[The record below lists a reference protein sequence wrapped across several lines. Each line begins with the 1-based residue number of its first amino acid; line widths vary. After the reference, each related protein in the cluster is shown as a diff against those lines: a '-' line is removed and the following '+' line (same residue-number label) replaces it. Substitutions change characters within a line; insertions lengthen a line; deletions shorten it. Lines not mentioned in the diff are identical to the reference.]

1 MLSPG
6 RLVIAR
12 TTWTCATSSFGV
24 RAEPTIPTFSRSH
37 SSTVN
42 ISSLV
47 VDVRP
52 ERRIEVRETLRCWP
66 GVDVHDSAADDGR
79 LVVTIDADGDNAPT
93 DTFDRI
99 AALAGVMSVALVYH
113 YLEPEPEQ
121 EA

>member
-1 MLSPG
+1 M
-6 RLVIAR
+6 
-12 TTWTCATSSFGV
+12 
-24 RAEPTIPTFSRSH
+24 
-37 SSTVN
+37 N

-52 ERRIEVRETLRCWP
+52 ERRSEVRETLQCWP
-66 GVDVHDSAADDGR
+66 GVDVHAAADDDGR
-79 LVVTIDADGDNAPT
+79 LVVTIDADGADAPT

-121 EA
+121 ESRHGTDAT

>member
-1 MLSPG
+1 MRHIKFWGIG
-6 RLVIAR
+6 RTYDPLV
-12 TTWTCATSSFGV
+12 F
-24 RAEPTIPTFSRSH
+24 PDH

-52 ERRIEVRETLRCWP
+52 ERRTEVRETLQGWP
-66 GVDVHDSAADDGR
+66 GVDVHDAAEDDGR
-79 LVVTIDADGDNAPT
+79 LVVTIDTDGADAPLP
-93 DTFDRI
+93 TFDRI
-99 AALAGVMSVALVYH
+99 GALPGVMSVALVYH